1 MINLTYTT
9 QKILLTAITAGA
21 TLAATAKPMNV
32 LFIPIDDLKPVLGCY
47 GNQMVKT
54 PNIDRLAERGT
65 VFLNNAA

>member
-1 MINLTYTT
+1 
-9 QKILLTAITAGA
+9 
-21 TLAATAKPMNV
+21 MNV